1 MNRLSQ
7 ITLLLATGIGADG
20 IGAQE
25 SRGPS
30 NQWLLESYRP
40 VVGVQ
45 LCENPSVESRADFDG
60 TTEECKAEF
69 DRLFVKCTTELPNV
83 RLASEFKDRE
93 EQVAAVAL
101 LYECVSSH
109 YIGGATLKEFNRRYP
124 PESQT
129 DPESGD

>member
-1 MNRLSQ
+1 MNKLSQ
-7 ITLLLATGIGADG
+7 FALLLATGIGAAG
-20 IGAQE
+20 ISAQE

-45 LCENPSVESRADFDG
+45 LCENPSVESRVAFDG
-60 TTEECKAEF
+60 TTEECKTEL

-83 RLASEFKDRE
+83 RLPPEFKNKE
-93 EQVAAVAL
+93 EQVAAIAL

-109 YIGGATLKEFNRRYP
+109 YIGGATLEEFNRRYP
-124 PESQT
+124 LESQA
-129 DPESGD
+129 DPEPVR

>member
-1 MNRLSQ
+1 MYRFLQ
-7 ITLLLATGIGADG
+7 TTLLLVTGIGAAE

-25 SRGPS
+25 GNTPTD
-30 NQWLLESYRP
+30 QWMLKSYRP

-83 RLASEFKDRE
+83 RLPAKFRNKA
-93 EQVAAVAL
+93 EQGAAVTL
-101 LYECVSSH
+101 LYQCVMSH
-109 YIGGATLKEFNRRYP
+109 YIGGASTGRI
-124 PESQT
+124 
-129 DPESGD
+129 